1 MAIRGGNGDVY
12 AANCDLVTGNGY
24 LNGVPGGFV
33 GVGASQRSL
42 QNMILI
48 ILACLHARRACKSV
62 SFFLTRRACHTYRS
76 KRRSKE
82 LVDPWSNRSKG
93 LLVNTFGHTRR
104 SKERADPRGSKM
116 EPLPHPTPPPP
127 HARPQPTILFCP
139 ESRGS

>member
-48 ILACLHARRACKSV
+48 ILACLHARLACKSV
-62 SFFLTRRACHTYRS
+62 SFFVDAACLSYLS
-76 KRRSKE
+76 KQK
-82 LVDPWSNRSKG
+82 
-93 LLVNTFGHTRR
+93 
-104 SKERADPRGSKM
+104 
-116 EPLPHPTPPPP
+116 
-127 HARPQPTILFCP
+127 TI
-139 ESRGS
+139 